1 MCPTQYQDQLLS
13 NFIESLRSPVVMPT
27 FRCHSIWLGQMAQRS
42 KRSPALVWAI
52 RAISIAQL
60 GKKASDEALTQ
71 TSRRVYGKAL
81 MKLNEALQDREEG
94 LSSDTLSATVLLSIY
109 EIFNCTGAYP
119 FQSPLLVLSERRLFS
134 PLVDIADTNPAIDGN
149 SWVKHA
155 GGAGHLIRL
164 RGPDR
169 HRTGFGL
176 TVFRACRYS
185 LVMEAFQNRQPCF
198 LDQPE
203 WRSMCWDIYKESAI
217 HGVLPMANEE
227 YFQEFV
233 AFPGFLHDVLA
244 MVEAPDP
251 STEELQATLRRGQA
265 RRQTFQ
271 DVYTRMDAEF
281 QRSGM
286 APVSQQST
294 FNDTQF
300 PEVYHYL
307 DIHIAS
313 MYCGYWSVSCA
324 LNVALLG
331 IEAKLTRLYNTGRQS
346 PDREPDEV
354 EEEFIMPNGATIIH
368 RRAPRPFFDAAAK
381 IGSHPY
387 MEENQL
393 HARNVCK
400 SVEFMASTPF
410 LGPLFLV
417 MSLRLVL
424 RIFAGANEKSWVIKQ
439 LDMIGDR
446 MGLAKSA
453 VEEYKVQYAG
463 SQAPGFAGVITS
475 LPERTA

>member
-1 MCPTQYQDQLLS
+1 M
-13 NFIESLRSPVVMPT
+13 
-27 FRCHSIWLGQMAQRS
+27 G
-42 KRSPALVWAI
+42 AL
-52 RAISIAQL
+52 
-60 GKKASDEALTQ
+60 
-71 TSRRVYGKAL
+71 
-81 MKLNEALQDREEG
+81 
-94 LSSDTLSATVLLSIY
+94 
-109 EIFNCTGAYP
+109 
-119 FQSPLLVLSERRLFS
+119 
-134 PLVDIADTNPAIDGN
+134 
-149 SWVKHA
+149 
-155 GGAGHLIRL
+155 
-164 RGPDR
+164 
-169 HRTGFGL
+169 
-176 TVFRACRYS
+176 
-185 LVMEAFQNRQPCF
+185 QNRQPCF

-233 AFPGFLHDVLA
+233 AFPGFLRDVLA
-244 MVEAPDP
+244 MVQAPDP
-251 STEELQATLRRGQA
+251 STEDLQATLRRGLA

-271 DVYTRMDAEF
+271 DVYLRMDAEF

-286 APVSQQST
+286 APVSQQSAC
-294 FNDTQF
+294 NDTQF
-300 PEVYHYL
+300 PEVYHYP

-331 IEAKLTRLYNTGRQS
+331 VEAKLARLYNTGRQS

-354 EEEFIMPNGATIIH
+354 EEEFIMPNGVTIIH
-368 RRAPRPFFDAAAK
+368 RRARRPFFDAAAK
-381 IGSHPY
+381 ISSHPY

-424 RIFAGANEKSWVIKQ
+424 RVFAGANEKSWVIKQ

-453 VEEYKVQYAG
+453 IEEYRVQYAG
-463 SQAPGFAGVITS
+463 RPAPGFAGVITS